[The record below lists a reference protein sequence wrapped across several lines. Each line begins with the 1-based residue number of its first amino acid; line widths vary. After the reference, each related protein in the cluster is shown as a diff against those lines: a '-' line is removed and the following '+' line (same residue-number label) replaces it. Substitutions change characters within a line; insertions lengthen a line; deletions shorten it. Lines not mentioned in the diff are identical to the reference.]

1 MRREADGGLH
11 VNQYP
16 AIRQIGP
23 ESPST
28 PWCMHLAGPDG
39 LFRFVA
45 FDLDGKTPEAIER
58 AADEADVLTEALSEV
73 GIPFVVCR
81 SSAAG
86 GFHVWIAIRGG
97 ADVDMMKDLTAAAG
111 AVLSSLDHGMLHNPA
126 TGACRPPGA
135 PHRDGS
141 ASTIL
146 RGDVAAL
153 TAPTATAEDLVAL
166 TEALR
171 TRTPALRPEN
181 TAPSG
186 PVDDR
191 HTAHRPLS
199 AAGARHMA
207 TVDGGSNPSWT
218 AWMCL
223 LAAANA
229 GWSAAD
235 VEHAA
240 RTAPGMEHY
249 RTKNTGRGTRRRRS
263 PDEARRRLERQWA
276 KAQAA
281 AATYRALPAERPVV
295 DLTDLAAIVD
305 TADELLTSFRVNP
318 GRWNGSEPAAHERG
332 VLTALIHL
340 TLHTGKRRVAASI
353 RTLALLAGMGRTTA
367 ADALTR
373 LATAGYV
380 TRTTTAE
387 GTNAAEW
394 CLRDAVSTT
403 QHQVRSQPL
412 KNPRPP
418 AQLFDRRTELVHQ
431 IDADLHDVAH
441 DLFTRAGLGYQ
452 AGRVYASLRDAGTL
466 TLDAAARRLGVRTS
480 RLAAIF
486 SRLRTHRLIVRA
498 GDAWRLHARDLRASA
513 ARTLNVAGTL
523 AARAALY
530 ELERTIWTWWQAE
543 VEHKHTAPRRRPRRP
558 HVTARTLAFTDEP
571 AGERQWPRYPRDADR
586 RGDHREARFWAENG
600 MLAPDSLWWSSTAA

>member
-16 AIRQIGP
+16 TIRPVGP
-23 ESPST
+23 EAPST
-28 PWCMHLAGPDG
+28 PWCMHLAGADG

-58 AADEADVLTEALSEV
+58 AADEADVLTDALAEV

-86 GFHVWIAIRGG
+86 GYHVWIAVRGG
-97 ADVDMMKDLTAAAG
+97 ADVDVMKDLTAAAG
-111 AVLSSLDHGMLHNPA
+111 AVLTSLDHGMLHNPA

-141 ASTIL
+141 ASTIV
-146 RGDVAAL
+146 RGTVDAL
-153 TAPTATAEDLVAL
+153 TAPTATADNVTAL
-166 TEALR
+166 TAALR
-171 TRTPALRPEN
+171 TRRPALRPEN
-181 TAPSG
+181 SAPSG
-186 PVDDR
+186 PVDTT
-191 HTAHRPLS
+191 HTTHRSLS
-199 AAGARHMA
+199 AAGVQHMA

-223 LAAANA
+223 LSAANA
-229 GWSAAD
+229 GWTFAD

-276 KAQAA
+276 KAHAA
-281 AATYRALPAERPVV
+281 AATYRALPAERRDI
-295 DLTDLAAIVD
+295 DLTDLAAILD

-318 GRWNGSEPAAHERG
+318 GRWNSSEPAAHERG

-373 LATAGYV
+373 LADAGYV
-380 TRTTTAE
+380 TRTAAAD

-394 CLRDAVSTT
+394 RLRDAVSTT

-418 AQLFDRRTELVHQ
+418 AALFDRRTELVHQ
-431 IDADLHDVAH
+431 IEDDLHDVTH

-452 AGRVYASLRDAGTL
+452 AGRVYASLRTAGPTTL
-466 TLDAAARRLGVRTS
+466 SAAADRLGVRTS
-480 RLAAIF
+480 RLSTIL
-486 SRLRTHRLIVRA
+486 SRLRKHRLIVPV
-498 GDAWRLHARDLRASA
+498 GDAWRLHARDLRSSASRA
-513 ARTLNVAGTL
+513 LGVSGIL

-543 VEHKHTAPRRRPRRP
+543 VEQRHTAPRRRTRRP
-558 HVTARTLAFTDEP
+558 HVTARTLTFTDES

>member
-16 AIRQIGP
+16 TIRPVGP
-23 ESPST
+23 EAPST
-28 PWCMHLAGPDG
+28 PWCMHLAGADS

-58 AADEADVLTEALSEV
+58 AADEADVLTDALAEV

-86 GFHVWIAIRGG
+86 GYHVWIAVRGG
-97 ADVDMMKDLTAAAG
+97 ANVDVMKDLTAAAG
-111 AVLSSLDHGMLHNPA
+111 AVLQSLDHGMLHNPA

-141 ASTIL
+141 ASTIV
-146 RGDVAAL
+146 RGTVDAL
-153 TAPTATAEDLVAL
+153 TAPTATADDLVAL
-166 TEALR
+166 TAALR
-171 TRTPALRPEN
+171 TRRPALRPEN
-181 TAPSG
+181 SAPSG
-186 PVDDR
+186 PIDTT
-191 HTAHRPLS
+191 HITHRPLT
-199 AAGARHMA
+199 AAGVQHMA

-223 LAAANA
+223 LSAANA
-229 GWSAAD
+229 GWTLAD

-276 KAQAA
+276 KAHAA
-281 AATYRALPAERPVV
+281 AATYRALPAERRDV

-305 TADELLTSFRVNP
+305 IADELLTSFRVNP
-318 GRWNGSEPAAHERG
+318 GRWNSSEPAAHERG

-340 TLHTGKRRVAASI
+340 TLHTGKRRVSASI

-373 LATAGYV
+373 LAEAGYV
-380 TRTTTAE
+380 TRTAAAD

-394 CLRDAVSTT
+394 RLRDAVSTT
-403 QHQVRSQPL
+403 QHQVRSQLL

-418 AQLFDRRTELVHQ
+418 AALFDRRTELVHQ
-431 IDADLHDVAH
+431 IEDDLHDVAH
-441 DLFTRAGLGYQ
+441 DLFTRVGLGYQ
-452 AGRVYASLRDAGTL
+452 AGRVYASLRTAGPTTL
-466 TLDAAARRLGVRTS
+466 AAAADRLGVRTG
-480 RLAAIF
+480 RLSTIL
-486 SRLRTHRLIVRA
+486 SRLRKHRLIVRV
-498 GDAWRLHARDLRASA
+498 GDAWRLYARDLRSSA
-513 ARTLNVAGTL
+513 ARTLGVAGTL

-530 ELERTIWTWWQAE
+530 ELERTIWSWWQAE
-543 VEHKHTAPRRRPRRP
+543 VEQRHTAPRRRTRRP
-558 HVTARTLAFTDEP
+558 HVTARTLTFTDEP

>member
-16 AIRQIGP
+16 TIRQIGP
-23 ESPST
+23 EAPST
-28 PWCMHLAGPDG
+28 PWCMHLAGADG

-58 AADEADVLTEALSEV
+58 AADEADVLTNALAEV

-86 GFHVWIAIRGG
+86 GYHVWIAVRGG
-97 ADVDMMKDLTAAAG
+97 ATVDVMKALTAAAG
-111 AVLSSLDHGMLHNPA
+111 AVLTSLDHGMLHNPA

-141 ASTIL
+141 ASTII
-146 RGDVAAL
+146 RGRVDAL
-153 TAPTATAEDLVAL
+153 TNPTATADDLVAL
-166 TEALR
+166 TAALR
-171 TRTPALRPEN
+171 TRRPALRPEN
-181 TAPSG
+181 STPSG
-186 PVDDR
+186 PVDAT
-191 HTAHRPLS
+191 HTTHRRLTT
-199 AAGARHMA
+199 AGSQHMA
-207 TVDGGSNPSWT
+207 TIDGGSNPSWT

-229 GWSAAD
+229 GWTFGD

-263 PDEARRRLERQWA
+263 PEEAARRLERQWA

-281 AATYRALPAERPVV
+281 AATYRALPAEGPAV

-318 GRWNGSEPAAHERG
+318 GRWNSSEPAAHERG

-340 TLHTGKRRVAASI
+340 TLHTGKRRIAASI

-373 LATAGYV
+373 LAAAGYV
-380 TRTTTAE
+380 TRTAAAD

-394 CLRDAVSTT
+394 RLRDAVSTT
-403 QHQVRSQPL
+403 QHQVRSQPF
-412 KNPRPP
+412 KNPRPR
-418 AQLFDRRTELVHQ
+418 AALFDRRTELVHQ
-431 IDADLHDVAH
+431 IEDDLHDVAH

-452 AGRVYASLRDAGTL
+452 AGRVYASLRTAGPTTL
-466 TLDAAARRLGVRTS
+466 AAAADRLGVRTG
-480 RLAAIF
+480 RLTTIL
-486 SRLRTHRLIVRA
+486 SRLRKHRLIVRV
-498 GDAWRLHARDLRASA
+498 GDAWRLHARDLRSSA
-513 ARTLNVAGTL
+513 ARTLGVAGAL

-530 ELERTIWTWWQAE
+530 ELERTVWTWWQAE
-543 VEHKHTAPRRRPRRP
+543 VEQRHTAPRRRTRRP
-558 HVTARTLAFTDEP
+558 HVTARTLTFTDEP
-571 AGERQWPRYPRDADR
+571 TGERQWPRYPRDADR

>member
-23 ESPST
+23 EAPST
-28 PWCMHLAGPDG
+28 PWCMHLAGADG

-58 AADEADVLTEALSEV
+58 AADEADVLTDALSEV

-86 GFHVWIAIRGG
+86 GYHVWIAVRGG
-97 ADVDMMKDLTAAAG
+97 ACVDVMKDLTAAAS
-111 AVLSSLDHGMLHNPA
+111 AVLTSLDHGMLHNAA

-141 ASTIL
+141 ASTIV
-146 RGDVAAL
+146 RGTVDAL
-153 TAPTATAEDLVAL
+153 TDPTATAEALVAL
-166 TEALR
+166 TAALR
-171 TRTPALRPEN
+171 TRRPALRPEN

-186 PVDDR
+186 PVDAR
-191 HTAHRPLS
+191 HTTHRPLS
-199 AAGARHMA
+199 AAGAQHMA

-229 GWSAAD
+229 GWTLAD

-276 KAQAA
+276 KAYAA
-281 AATYRALPAERPVV
+281 AATYRALPAERPAV

-318 GRWNGSEPAAHERG
+318 GRWNSSEPAAHERG

-373 LATAGYV
+373 LAEAGYV
-380 TRTTTAE
+380 TRTAAAD

-394 CLRDAVSTT
+394 RLREPVSTT
-403 QHQVRSQPL
+403 QHHVRSQPL

-418 AQLFDRRTELVHQ
+418 AQLFDRRAALVHQ
-431 IDADLHDVAH
+431 IDIDLQDVTH

-452 AGRVYASLRDAGTL
+452 AGRVYASLRDAGPSTL
-466 TLDAAARRLGVRTS
+466 EAAADRLGVRTS
-480 RLAAIF
+480 RLSTILSA
-486 SRLRTHRLIVRA
+486 LRTHRLIVRA
-498 GDAWRLHARDLRASA
+498 GDAWRLHTRDLRAAA
-513 ARTLNVAGTL
+513 ARRLGVAGTL

-543 VEHKHTAPRRRPRRP
+543 VEHKHTAPRRRVRRP
-558 HVTARTLAFTDEP
+558 HVTARTLTFTDEV
-571 AGERQWPRYPRDADR
+571 AGERQWPHYPRDADR

>member
-23 ESPST
+23 EAPST
-28 PWCMHLAGPDG
+28 PWCMHLAGADG
-39 LFRFVA
+39 RFRFVA

-58 AADEADVLTEALSEV
+58 AADEADVLTDALSEV

-86 GFHVWIAIRGG
+86 GFHVWVAIAGG
-97 ADVDMMKDLTAAAG
+97 ADVDVMKDLTAAAG
-111 AVLSSLDHGMLHNPA
+111 AVLTSLDHGMLHNPA

-153 TAPTATAEDLVAL
+153 TAPTATAADLVAL
-166 TEALR
+166 TAALR

-186 PVDDR
+186 PIDDG

-229 GWSAAD
+229 GWLFAD

-249 RTKNTGRGTRRRRS
+249 RTKNTGRGTRRRRTA
-263 PDEARRRLERQWA
+263 DEGGRRLERQWA

-281 AATYRALPAERPVV
+281 AATYRALPAERPAV

-318 GRWNGSEPAAHERG
+318 GRWNSSEPAAHERG

-373 LATAGYV
+373 LAAAGYV
-380 TRTTTAE
+380 TRTATAE

-394 CLRDAVSTT
+394 RLRDAVSTT

-418 AQLFDRRTELVHQ
+418 AELFDRRTELVHQ
-431 IDADLHDVAH
+431 IDEDLHDVAH

-452 AGRVYASLRDAGTL
+452 AGRVYASLRDAGAL
-466 TLDAAARRLGVRTS
+466 TLDAAARRLGVRTG
-480 RLAAIF
+480 RLATIL
-486 SRLRTHRLIVRA
+486 SRLRTYRLIVRE

-513 ARTLNVAGTL
+513 ARALDVAGTL

-543 VEHKHTAPRRRPRRP
+543 VEHKHTAPRRRSRRP
-558 HVTARTLAFTDEP
+558 HVTARTLTFTDEP

-586 RGDHREARFWAENG
+586 RGDHREARFWAQNG